1 VFSES
6 TCSAGCK
13 TTSLAL
19 ENVDRVFVLHFQI
32 LGSVG
37 FLDRVAVES
46 ESHKC
51 ELKALSVTVCLHQ
64 LAKRRMLFDFEVNA
78 G

>member
-1 VFSES
+1 MNYFFSCSCARLHASGHGAKNFVCGGETERKAVVFSES

-37 FLDRVAVES
+37 FL
-46 ESHKC
+46 K
-51 ELKALSVTVCLHQ
+51 
-64 LAKRRMLFDFEVNA
+64 F
-78 G
+78 